1 MRADS
6 IPGCRHFVTE
16 TAIESTFIPRADPG
30 LLLER
35 NGVLIHF
42 AIPPENAD
50 FGISEPLQVGCRHSG
65 SGHRPRPLPRTPEM
79 KRESLLSS
87 RFCLTVLIISHIV
100 INATVVWG
108 AL

>member
-1 MRADS
+1 MDTN

-50 FGISEPLQVGCRHSG
+50 FGISEPPTGWMQA
-65 SGHRPRPLPRTPEM
+65 
-79 KRESLLSS
+79 
-87 RFCLTVLIISHIV
+87 FWI
-100 INATVVWG
+100 G
-108 AL
+108 ASAPTLAQDS